1 MAGAPRLIIRSRA
14 YGDRVVQLG
23 PESLS
28 IGRGSDQD
36 IAIPDRKISSA
47 HAVLEWRDARYFIRD
62 LGSTNG
68 TYVNGL
74 LIGEKPLDLDDEIL
88 VGNTVMLFTNRD
100 VPAAPSEEGDT
111 EGRGS
116 SLEEITDQRSR
127 TDVPTPVPGTRGSSS
142 DASDDGF
149 VSPDTAPGPQ
159 TVKFRLTDVQRDLLT
174 GSAIDKSNVAAKR
187 MRVLYSL
194 ADTLKEIQSVPTLLE
209 RIMDFIFEVVDADRG
224 TLLLREP
231 QGDGFI
237 PALHRR
243 RKGQQPDPPGV
254 RATVSTGL
262 IRQAIEA
269 GEAVIT
275 RDAQTDDRFTG
286 NQSIYL
292 YGIRSAITVPLIH
305 RERILGVIHLDKRDS
320 RRPFGEEDLHVLVIV
335 AVQAAG
341 AIANA
346 ELFAQITAANRQL
359 EAAKVEIERWNR
371 ELERKVEE
379 RTLEI
384 QRQAERIAELGK
396 QKDELLGM
404 VAHDLRTP
412 LTGLLGFAEIA
423 LQGLER
429 DVEPARV
436 KEDLEVIRATAV
448 EMNDLLTDLLDV
460 SKIEAGKVTI
470 TPQLTDV
477 YELIE
482 DSCRRYRL
490 WAETKKIRFQA
501 RLSQD
506 IPNCKIDARRIQQVL
521 NNLVS
526 NACKFSSE
534 GDTITLS
541 VARIEGGLEFAV
553 TDTGQGISQE
563 DMTKLFTRFEQGSSR
578 ATKGERGTGLGLAIA
593 KKIVE
598 LHGGQIWVES
608 KKGVGSRFVFT
619 LPVK

>member
-1 MAGAPRLIIRSRA
+1 LGSSKLVIRSQE
-14 YGDRVVQLG
+14 YGDRVVELG
-23 PESLS
+23 PESLT
-28 IGRGSDQD
+28 IGRGNDQD
-36 IAIPDRKISSA
+36 IAIPDRKISGA
-47 HAVLEWRDARYFIRD
+47 HAVLEWREGRHFIRD

-74 LIGEKPLDLDDEIL
+74 LVSEKPLELEDEIL
-88 VGNTVMLFTNRD
+88 VGNTILKFTNK
-100 VPAAPSEEGDT
+100 VESLSSEGT
-111 EGRGS
+111 EAFGRREPVAG
-116 SLEEITDQRSR
+116 LAEKRTR
-127 TDVPTPVPGTRGSSS
+127 TDVPTPVPKSSS
-142 DASDDGF
+142 VSSDDEG
-149 VSPDTAPGPQ
+149 PGYATGAGAQ

-174 GSAIDKSNVAAKR
+174 GSAIEKTNVAQKR
-187 MRVLYSL
+187 LHVLYSL
-194 ADTLKEIQSVPTLLE
+194 ADALREIVAVPVLLE

-224 TLLLREP
+224 TLLLRES
-231 QGDGFI
+231 QGDFL
-237 PALHRR
+237 PVVNRR
-243 RKGQQPDPPGV
+243 RKGQAPDPPGV
-254 RATVSTGL
+254 RAHVSTGM

-275 RDAQTDDRFTG
+275 RDAQSDDRFQG

-292 YGIRSAITVPLIH
+292 YGIRSAVTVPLVH
-305 RERILGVIHLDKRDS
+305 RERVLGVIHLDKRDS
-320 RRPFGEEDLHVLVIV
+320 RRPFDEEDVRVLVIV
-335 AVQAAG
+335 GVQASS

-346 ELFAQITAANRQL
+346 ELFAQISAANKKL
-359 EAAKVEIERWNR
+359 EAAKGEIELWNR
-371 ELERKVEE
+371 DLEKKVEE

-423 LQGLER
+423 LQGVER
-429 DVEPARV
+429 GVASERLR
-436 KEDLEVIRATAV
+436 EDLEVIRATAV

-477 YELIE
+477 CELVE

-490 WAETKKIRFQA
+490 WAQSKQIHFLLRMAKD
-501 RLSQD
+501 L
-506 IPNCKIDARRIQQVL
+506 PNAKLDGRRIQQVL

-526 NACKFSSE
+526 NACKFSSA
-534 GDTITLS
+534 GDTITLGVQRAE
-541 VARIEGGLEFAV
+541 VALEFSV
-553 TDTGQGISQE
+553 TDTGQGITQ
-563 DMTKLFTRFEQGSSR
+563 DDIAKLFLRFEQGSSR